1 MKILRFN
8 EQFVELDATKT
19 TPLFDDEQ
27 VEVDGK
33 KIKKSYY
40 KKNKT
45 DSKITPTQIPEIPAD
60 KDINIVKG
68 GKIYNDTPMIR

>member
-33 KIKKSYY
+33 KLEKSYY